1 MERGLE
7 VNWSN
12 NQGLEV
18 QLQRLSG
25 SSVLHD
31 TVADEA
37 KPALFKQGLRIPFPD
52 CMVLPREPRR
62 RRATKLSRMAH
73 RAIA

>member
-1 MERGLE
+1 
-7 VNWSN
+7 
-12 NQGLEV
+12 V
-18 QLQRLSG
+18 QLQRVSG

-31 TVADEA
+31 PVADEA
-37 KPALFKQGLRIPFPD
+37 KPALFKQGLRIPIPEF
-52 CMVLPREPRR
+52 MVLPREPRR